1 MAQPSKPAPALAD
14 RGLFTAAERDLIRR
28 ELCVRFGQAPQV
40 ADGIHLRTWRGG
52 PQAGQPRI
60 PKVVQGLV
68 ERGLMHIGPEVV
80 MGGRRALFTPLGLDA
95 LRRLLQDRRALNP
108 AQFSHVYEELGTG
121 SA

>member
-1 MAQPSKPAPALAD
+1 MVQPSKPAPAPAD
-14 RGLFTAAERDLIRR
+14 PGRFTAAERDLIRR

-95 LRRLLQDRRALNP
+95 LRHMLQDRRALNP
-108 AQFSHVYEELGTG
+108 AQFAHVHEELGTG
-121 SA
+121 GA